1 MIGRLLELREVLVEK
16 NGGVPFFNLDEVL
29 VDLKLGPEV
38 LEVPVPKYIV
48 EDQGRTLAERERL
61 LDALLKRHAS
71 RDEQGEEDP
80 AVQMDI
86 DEALKII
93 QANERGRQGQ
103 QRAEGVK
110 AAREREAWE
119 ERRRAAEEEGD
130 EDGPEA
136 AATSLQAAWRGSASR
151 RATALMRDEELVF
164 IGMAPPPPFPKEGDP
179 RLRERQTKARR
190 KQMQMQHEAEY
201 RDALVAQD
209 AVVYETEGPD
219 MKEEMMDQ
227 LRDWYIRYRER
238 EGKFPDFPPEE
249 VEKPMPGDA
258 AEGAEEKGADAKKD
272 PKKDGKKDGKKG
284 AEDDGE
290 GPPPLPPHF
299 INTMKDSYQEWSD
312 KWQHRDERLNFAQ
325 RHDVEL
331 VRQSVRPDVELRVR
345 AEVNELIG
353 RELQNLQEEFERA
366 QGKKG
371 KKGKGG
377 KGGKKKK

>member
-164 IGMAPPPPFPKEGDP
+164 IAIFSAFIIAISTWRVCTIAVFCCCCSDNTATRWLLP
-179 RLRERQTKARR
+179 RNA
-190 KQMQMQHEAEY
+190 
-201 RDALVAQD
+201 
-209 AVVYETEGPD
+209 
-219 MKEEMMDQ
+219 
-227 LRDWYIRYRER
+227 
-238 EGKFPDFPPEE
+238 
-249 VEKPMPGDA
+249 
-258 AEGAEEKGADAKKD
+258 
-272 PKKDGKKDGKKG
+272 
-284 AEDDGE
+284 
-290 GPPPLPPHF
+290 
-299 INTMKDSYQEWSD
+299 
-312 KWQHRDERLNFAQ
+312 
-325 RHDVEL
+325 HD
-331 VRQSVRPDVELRVR
+331 
-345 AEVNELIG
+345 
-353 RELQNLQEEFERA
+353 
-366 QGKKG
+366 
-371 KKGKGG
+371 
-377 KGGKKKK
+377 